1 MDLSRDYIW
10 LFGACCVVILG
21 AVAAMIP
28 YLNTLPGYM
37 YYLDVHT
44 HQSTI
49 DPVVEAIVS
58 TLVQPTRKELSVA
71 SYRSFGIHPC
81 RIEEDGEVQWNILR
95 QYVEQPSCVAIGE
108 AGLDRLATCS
118 MERQISLFDRQ
129 ARLAEEV
136 GKPLIIHC
144 VRAWEELIAC
154 RKAIRPKQPWLIH
167 GFRGKA
173 PLAGQLLRQGFYLS
187 LGYHFQP
194 EAARLAWPDRLFLET
209 DEAAVS
215 IQVVYGRVA
224 EALSIDLQ
232 ALCDQIQRNSVIL
245 RLKNTTFAADYPQ

>member
-1 MDLSRDYIW
+1 MT
-10 LFGACCVVILG
+10 
-21 AVAAMIP
+21 P
-28 YLNTLPGYM
+28 YLNSLPGFM
-37 YYLDVHT
+37 CYLDVHT
-44 HQSTI
+44 HRLAT
-49 DPVVEAIVS
+49 DPQVVSIVS
-58 TLVQPTRKELSVA
+58 TFMQSIEEELQPTP
-71 SYRSFGIHPC
+71 YRSFGIHPC
-81 RIEEDGEVQWNILR
+81 RIEEDGEVQWNVLR

-108 AGLDRLATCS
+108 AGLDRLAACS

-194 EAARLAWPDRLFLET
+194 EAARLAWPERLFLET

>member
-1 MDLSRDYIW
+1 M
-10 LFGACCVVILG
+10 
-21 AVAAMIP
+21 
-28 YLNTLPGYM
+28 
-37 YYLDVHT
+37 
-44 HQSTI
+44 
-49 DPVVEAIVS
+49 
-58 TLVQPTRKELSVA
+58 
-71 SYRSFGIHPC
+71 
-81 RIEEDGEVQWNILR
+81 
-95 QYVEQPSCVAIGE
+95 
-108 AGLDRLATCS
+108 
-118 MERQISLFDRQ
+118 
-129 ARLAEEV
+129 
-136 GKPLIIHC
+136 IIHC

-194 EAARLAWPDRLFLET
+194 EAARLAWPERLFLET

>member
-1 MDLSRDYIW
+1 
-10 LFGACCVVILG
+10 
-21 AVAAMIP
+21 
-28 YLNTLPGYM
+28 
-37 YYLDVHT
+37 
-44 HQSTI
+44 
-49 DPVVEAIVS
+49 
-58 TLVQPTRKELSVA
+58 
-71 SYRSFGIHPC
+71 
-81 RIEEDGEVQWNILR
+81 
-95 QYVEQPSCVAIGE
+95 
-108 AGLDRLATCS
+108 

-194 EAARLAWPDRLFLET
+194 EAARLAWPERLFLET